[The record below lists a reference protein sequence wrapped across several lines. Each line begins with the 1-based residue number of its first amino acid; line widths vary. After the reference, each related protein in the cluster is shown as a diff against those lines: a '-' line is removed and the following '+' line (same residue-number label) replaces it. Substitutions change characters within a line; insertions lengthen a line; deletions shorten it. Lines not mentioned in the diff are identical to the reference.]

1 MMDCLMVAALLACF
15 GLVWLLIKWCDKQVA
30 NDE

>member
-1 MMDCLMVAALLACF
+1 MMDCLMVATLL
-15 GLVWLLIKWCDKQVA
+15 GLVWLLIKWCGKQVE

>member
-1 MMDCLMVAALLACF
+1 MMDCLMVATLLACF
-15 GLVWLLIKWCDKQVA
+15 GLVWLLIKWCGKQVE